1 MKKTIVIVGATGN
14 LGGKIVNA
22 LLANGAEVKAIVRLS
37 TSQNKIIDL
46 EQKCVNVF
54 KVDITKKYKIF
65 KPSGI
70 NFLNGVIKLTKF
82 LSPSKHKLYPAWQGM
97 QYMRDMIEGLIFFK
111 SMIMSGIKM

>member
-1 MKKTIVIVGATGN
+1 MKYRFGTQYHKNQPSQIKKTIVIVGATGN

-22 LLANGAEVKAIVRLS
+22 LLANGAEVTAIVRLT

-46 EQKCVNVF
+46 EQKGVKVF

-70 NFLNGVIKLTKF
+70 NF
-82 LSPSKHKLYPAWQGM
+82 
-97 QYMRDMIEGLIFFK
+97 
-111 SMIMSGIKM
+111 